1 MAPRTRF
8 IVKKN
13 RALKRRFLTRSKEHY
28 TLRKIKVIQIGIGH
42 DHATSALNSL
52 LRQPDIFEVLGFA
65 VPESEEEKYPE
76 RIAEYT
82 DGGLLKKYSV
92 DELLALP
99 GVEAAVIETEEL
111 VLTKYAL
118 MAAERGLHVHMDKPG
133 GADLAE
139 FERLANTLKERS
151 LALSLGYMYRFNPKV
166 IEAFKKIGNGDIGEV
181 YCVEAHMDC
190 EHGVGK
196 RQWLSDFPGGM
207 MFYLGCH
214 LVDLVYRL
222 QGEPDEVIPLSCSTG
237 FDGVTADDYGM
248 VVFRYPR
255 GISFAKTCDNERGG
269 FIRRQLVICGS
280 KGTIEIKPFEILTDE
295 RDMLYTVMR
304 ETYPGEGWNSFG
316 RETKSER
323 FNRFDDMMRNFAE
336 VATGDKVNPYSY
348 DYELGLY
355 KLILRACGKN
365 IDEVLS

>member
-1 MAPRTRF
+1 M
-8 IVKKN
+8 
-13 RALKRRFLTRSKEHY
+13 
-28 TLRKIKVIQIGIGH
+28 RKIKVIQIGIGH

-166 IEAFKKIGNGDIGEV
+166 IEAFKKIENGDIGEV

-207 MFYLGCH
+207 MFFLGCH
-214 LVDLVYRL
+214 MVDLIYMM
-222 QGEPDEVIPLSCSTG
+222 QGTPEEVTPYLTRSGIFGCTAIDEA
-237 FDGVTADDYGM
+237 TA
-248 VVFRYPR
+248 VFRYR
-255 GISFAKTCDNERGG
+255 NGISIAQTNSTEIGG
-269 FIRRQLVICGS
+269 GDRRQLVVNGS
-280 KGTIEIKPFEILTDE
+280 LGSFSIQPLEYNGRAKVTFAALKNGVLIRSCEEH
-295 RDMLYTVMR
+295 
-304 ETYPGEGWNSFG
+304 TYPHRTYLERYDSMMLAFASIVRGEKENPFG
-316 RETKSER
+316 
-323 FNRFDDMMRNFAE
+323 
-336 VATGDKVNPYSY
+336 Y
-348 DYELGLY
+348 DYELGCQ
-355 KLILRACGKN
+355 KLVLKTCGILT
-365 IDEVLS
+365 E